1 MSEMRKRRGLGRGLS
16 SLLDGAGSD
25 TTTRQG
31 GAQTAAIDLVRPNP
45 NQPRKVFPPLEME
58 ELAES
63 IRRNGIIQ
71 PLIVRPR
78 EEGGFEIVAGERR
91 WRAAQSAGLH
101 EVPVIVRDL
110 TDDEVLQL
118 AIVENV
124 QRADLNAI
132 EEAQGYQS
140 LIEVFGHNQAEVARA
155 VGKSRP
161 HVANMLRLLGLPES
175 VRDLVMD
182 RRISAGHARALIGA
196 ADPSALAMKIVA
208 EGLTVRQTED
218 LARRVPGPPKSRA
231 RGAAKDP
238 DTVALENDLA
248 AALALRVS
256 IAHRGD
262 GGEVRIAY
270 SSLDQLDGL
279 CQLLMR

>member
-16 SLLDGAGSD
+16 SLLDGAASD
-25 TTTRQG
+25 TTRLG
-31 GAQTAAIDLVRPNP
+31 GAQMAPIDLIRPNP
-45 NQPRKVFPPLEME
+45 NQPRKIFPALEME

-71 PLIVRPR
+71 PLIVRPC
-78 EEGGFEIVAGERR
+78 EEERFEIVAGERR

-101 EVPVIVRDL
+101 EVPVIVREL
-110 TDDEVLQL
+110 TDGEVLQL
-118 AIVENV
+118 AIIENV

-161 HVANMLRLLGLPES
+161 HVANMLRLLCLPET

-196 ADPSALAMKIVA
+196 PDPSALAMKIVA

-218 LARRVPGPPKSRA
+218 LARRVPGPVKARA

>member
-16 SLLDGAGSD
+16 SLLDGAASD
-25 TTTRQG
+25 TTRLG
-31 GAQTAAIDLVRPNP
+31 GAQMAPIDLIRPNP
-45 NQPRKVFPPLEME
+45 NQPRKIFPALEME

-71 PLIVRPR
+71 PLIVRPC
-78 EEGGFEIVAGERR
+78 EEERFEIVAGERR

-101 EVPVIVRDL
+101 EVPVIVREL
-110 TDDEVLQL
+110 TDGEVLQL
-118 AIVENV
+118 AIIENV

-161 HVANMLRLLGLPES
+161 HVANMLRLLGLPET

-208 EGLTVRQTED
+208 DGLTVRQTED
-218 LARRVPGPPKSRA
+218 LARRVPGPVKARA

>member
-25 TTTRQG
+25 TTRQG
-31 GAQTAAIDLVRPNP
+31 GAQIAAIDLVRPNP
-45 NQPRKVFPPLEME
+45 NQPRKIFLPLEME

-78 EEGGFEIVAGERR
+78 DEGGFEIVAGERR

-101 EVPVIVRDL
+101 EVPVIVREL

-161 HVANMLRLLGLPES
+161 HVANMLRLLGLPEA

-218 LARRVPGPPKSRA
+218 LARRVPGPPKPRA
-231 RGAAKDP
+231 RGGAKDP

-262 GGEVRIAY
+262 GGEVRISY